1 MLTTGSTF
9 ERATPMAKKLDD
21 LATELKQTA
30 AKAAEDAADFIARED
45 TQKTIK
51 SVKHTAGEAYDDA
64 AEVINRA
71 NKFGLG
77 KDVLPFALI
86 GAAVAIPIPFVGP
99 FIGGAIGA
107 AIGAWRGSNR
117 AEAAPDAATGAIEA
131 TPTSVKSKPKA
142 KNADVVAE
150 IMRFG
155 ELRDKGLIT
164 PAEFEAQKARLL
176 GEG

>member
-1 MLTTGSTF
+1 
-9 ERATPMAKKLDD
+9 MAKKLDEIAD
-21 LATELKQTA
+21 EVKATASKAKDEA
-30 AKAAEDAADFIARED
+30 AAFINRED
-45 TQKTIK
+45 TQATIQSARAK
-51 SVKHTAGEAYDDA
+51 VGEAYDDA

-99 FIGGAIGA
+99 FIGGVIGA

-117 AEAAPDAATGAIEA
+117 EAAAPDAMIDV
-131 TPTSVKSKPKA
+131 TPRKPKPR
-142 KNADVVAE
+142 NQDTVAE
-150 IMRFG
+150 LIRFG

-164 PAEFEAQKARLL
+164 QAEFDAQKARLL

>member
-117 AEAAPDAATGAIEA
+117 HAATTDAMIDV
-131 TPTSVKSKPKA
+131 TPRKPKPR
-142 KNADVVAE
+142 NQDTVAE
-150 IMRFG
+150 LIRFG
-155 ELRDKGLIT
+155 ELRVKGLISQ
-164 PAEFEAQKARLL
+164 AEFEAQKARLL